1 MSDKNKKKLGELFRE
16 ERNRQDKQFK
26 KQKEKIVNTKVKL
39 SSDITKPVQLGL
51 SPISWMRKYM
61 GVK

>member
-16 ERNRQDKQFK
+16 ERDRQDKQFK
-26 KQKEKIVNTKVKL
+26 KQREKIANTKVKL

>member
-26 KQKEKIVNTKVKL
+26 KQREKIANTKVKL